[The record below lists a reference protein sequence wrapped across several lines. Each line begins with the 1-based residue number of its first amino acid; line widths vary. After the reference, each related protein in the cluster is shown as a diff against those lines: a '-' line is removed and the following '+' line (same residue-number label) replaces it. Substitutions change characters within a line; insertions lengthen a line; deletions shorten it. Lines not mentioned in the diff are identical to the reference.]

1 MRTSAKPASLTVTDD
16 AQMFL
21 GHFGLALAAKRVIP
35 GAALGTTVM
44 AAQWADGVWP
54 LFVLLGLEHAEIRPG
69 ITVVTPLDFVSYPF
83 SHSLVADF
91 GWAVLFALAYGTL
104 RKDWRTAL
112 WLGVLV
118 MSHWMLDVVAHR
130 PDMPTWPS
138 GPKLGAGLWN
148 SLPATL
154 VAEFA
159 LFGAGLW
166 LYLRA
171 TGARDRLGSVLPW
184 AFAATLVI
192 IYLAAVFGP
201 PPPSERVLAISGLAG
216 WLFVAW
222 GYWIDRH
229 RSTTVAEPADAARA
243 LAARSG

>member
-1 MRTSAKPASLTVTDD
+1 
-16 AQMFL
+16 MFL

-35 GAALGTTVM
+35 RASLGTTVM
-44 AAQWADGVWP
+44 AAQWADGIWP
-54 LFVLLGLEHAEIRPG
+54 VFVLIGIEHAEIRPG
-69 ITVVTPLDFVSYPF
+69 VTVVTPLDFVSYPF
-83 SHSLVADF
+83 SHSLAADV
-91 GWAVLFALAYGTL
+91 GWAVLFAVAYGTL

-118 MSHWMLDVVAHR
+118 LSHWVLDVIAHR
-130 PDMPTWPS
+130 PDMPTWPG
-138 GPKLGAGLWN
+138 GPRLGAGLWN
-148 SLPATL
+148 SLPGTL

-171 TGARDRLGSVLPW
+171 TRARDGRGSVLPW
-184 AFAATLVI
+184 AFAATLIFV
-192 IYLAAVFGP
+192 YVAAVFGP

-229 RSTTVAEPADAARA
+229 RSTIVIDTAIAARP